1 MELYKVLD
9 EDRMPCKGGHGQ
21 WLPAGEW
28 MPPVEGPLVACGNGY
43 HVCRID
49 QLLSWLGPT
58 VWLVEVRGDV
68 LIEPAKCVARQAML
82 GRRLTWDARIARH
95 FACDCAE
102 RALGRLETPDER
114 SVNAIAVARRY
125 ADGQATDH
133 ELAAAWAA
141 ASYAARDAARDAARA
156 AARDAARDAAW
167 DAQRKHFRSLVDAAF
182 AADDERLTTY

>member
-9 EDRMPCKGGHGQ
+9 EGRMPYNGGSGQ
-21 WLPAGEW
+21 WLPAGQW
-28 MPPVEGPLVACGNGY
+28 MPPVEGPLAACRNGY

-82 GRRLTWDARIARH
+82 GRRLAWDARIARH

-141 ASYAARDAARDAARA
+141 ARDAARA
-156 AARDAARDAAW
+156 AARAAASYAASCAAGDAERRWQAR
-167 DAQRKHFRSLVDAAF
+167 
-182 AADDERLTTY
+182 RLWAYLHGYIEP